1 MNGLAVVALTAPD
14 AGSAR
19 FDENHGTEGRWRLC
33 VERHEDVVVHLPI
46 ADVCVVWARSDLH
59 GGNGIHQGFQ
69 VIRHMVDLKTVNICE
84 GAHDVHVLISGRAP
98 TGFRMFFESPTGQE
112 RLRQN
117 RRNRLKV
124 LICSGRC

>member
-1 MNGLAVVALTAPD
+1 MNGLAVVALTDPD

-69 VIRHMVDLKTVNICE
+69 VIRHMVDLKTGTSVK
-84 GAHDVHVLISGRAP
+84 AP
-98 TGFRMFFESPTGQE
+98 MA
-112 RLRQN
+112 
-117 RRNRLKV
+117 
-124 LICSGRC
+124 CMC